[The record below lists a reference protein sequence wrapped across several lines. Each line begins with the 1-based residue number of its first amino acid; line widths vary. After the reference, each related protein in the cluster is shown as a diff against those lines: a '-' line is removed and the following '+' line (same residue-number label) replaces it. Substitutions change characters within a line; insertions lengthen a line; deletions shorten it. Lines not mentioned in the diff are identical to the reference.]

1 MAVRGRLPN
10 RVPVGTRY
18 VIEGE
23 PGQEG
28 ELNIISRYLVF
39 PDGTRVNLKPGSVR
53 LDQPAAAAARLK
65 SAGRRLR
72 LRKRSPKRP

>member
-1 MAVRGRLPN
+1 MAARGRLPT

-28 ELNIISRYLVF
+28 ELRIVSRYLVF
-39 PDGTRVNLKPGSVR
+39 PDGTRLNLKPGSVKF
-53 LDQPAAAAARLK
+53 DKPAAAVARLK
-65 SAGRRLR
+65 STGRRLR
-72 LRKRSPKRP
+72 VRKATKRP

>member
-39 PDGTRVNLKPGSVR
+39 PDGTRLNLKPGAVKF
-53 LDQPAAAAARLK
+53 DKPADTAARLK
-65 SAGRRLR
+65 STGRRLR
-72 LRKRSPKRP
+72 ARKPSPKRS